1 MRISDW
7 SSDVCSSDLPAFGAG
22 HDHSRCLKFRV
33 AEQRGGDEGHRF
45 LDAVGLDR
53 QWVAHLAADD
63 RANSFKMGRRL
74 FRAPREQ
81 GLRRNHRAAL
91 PGPAPEISG
100 NRPDAGAR
108 QAQLAAY
115 SSEKRSVGKE
125 CVSTFRFRWIP
136 DHYKKKQKPS

>member
-1 MRISDW
+1 MGIG
-7 SSDVCSSDLPAFGAG
+7 LYEAPAFGAG

-74 FRAPREQ
+74 RSEE
-81 GLRRNHRAAL
+81 HTSEL
-91 PGPAPEISG
+91 PSLMRISS
-100 NRPDAGAR
+100 AVFC
-108 QAQLAAY
+108 L
-115 SSEKRSVGKE
+115 
-125 CVSTFRFRWIP
+125 
-136 DHYKKKQKPS
+136 KKKNNDNNKLTQ